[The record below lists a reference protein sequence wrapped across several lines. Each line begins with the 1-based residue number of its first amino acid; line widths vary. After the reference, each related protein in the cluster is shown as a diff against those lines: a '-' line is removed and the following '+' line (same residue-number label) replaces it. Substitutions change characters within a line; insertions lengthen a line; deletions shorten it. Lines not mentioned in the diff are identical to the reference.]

1 MTIDASPAALRAP
14 AHMRQGLIRS
24 VPFTV
29 TRAEETDD
37 GDGLTLKGYAAVF
50 GQRTEIDSWEGTFVE
65 TIRKGAFRK
74 TIRSQTPVMQ
84 FDHGRH
90 PVIGSIPI
98 GRIESLAEDDNGLLV
113 HGRLTDNWLIQPV
126 RDAIRDKNVT
136 GMSFRFDVVR
146 EEWRDNQ
153 GKLLKA
159 GELDQLLWNPEDRGP
174 LERTLIE
181 LRVPE
186 LGPVVFPAY
195 AGTSVSV
202 RAAGMAH
209 GILAD
214 RALHRDIQRSL
225 SADVEDIEDID
236 IPDEDEL
243 RAEIAAAVLFPDE
256 AEQDSERSSE
266 TSPPAPPEGHP
277 DEDGERQLASDAP
290 TEGHPSNSNDAPP
303 DEGHP
308 SPPTREQ
315 RQKYARLAYVTLN
328 GVGKR
333 YT

>member
-29 TRAEETDD
+29 TRAEESAG
-37 GDGLTLKGYAAVF
+37 GDGLTLEGYAAVF
-50 GQRTEIDSWEGTFVE
+50 EQRTEIDSWEGTFVE

-98 GRIESLAEDDNGLLV
+98 GRIETLSEDDQGLYV
-113 HGRLTDNWLIQPV
+113 RGRLTDNWLIQPV
-126 RDAIRDKNVT
+126 RDAIRDENVT

-159 GELDQLLWNPEDRGP
+159 GELDQLLWNPEERGP

-202 RAAGMAH
+202 RAAGMA
-209 GILAD
+209 GSILAD
-214 RALHRDIQRSL
+214 RELRRDIQRAL
-225 SADVEDIEDID
+225 VADADAEL
-236 IPDEDEL
+236 PEDEEL
-243 RAEIAAAVLFPDE
+243 REEIALAVLFPERADE
-256 AEQDSERSSE
+256 HEE
-266 TSPPAPPEGHP
+266 TSESAPPEGHP
-277 DEDGERQLASDAP
+277 DEDLERELEPDAP
-290 TEGHPSNSNDAPP
+290 PEGHPSNSTDAPP
-303 DEGHP
+303 AEGHP
-308 SPPTREQ
+308 SPPNREQ
-315 RQKYARLAYVTLN
+315 RQKYARLAYVTRN